1 MQLIQEKMDRGSKS
15 ILKMKLDALPS
26 WGPTKTKG
34 KLAQGTR
41 PRESLENDEGREVLP
56 STKKRKDQTKT
67 GTQK

>member
-1 MQLIQEKMDRGSKS
+1 
-15 ILKMKLDALPS
+15 MKLDALPS
-26 WGPTKTKG
+26 WGPTKTKD

-41 PRESLENDEGREVLP
+41 PRESLENDKGREVLP